1 MGYNDN
7 TREVVILSLLQDIIL
22 EEYQRNILM
31 QQEYETKINEL
42 PKGTIII
49 KKVSNNEYYY
59 LKYRDGKKTV
69 TDYLGRDEKK
79 IDETE
84 KQIKKRKH
92 FEIMLAELK
101 KENILIQKVTGGC
114 I

>member
-1 MGYNDN
+1 MII
-7 TREVVILSLLQDIIL
+7 REVVALSLLRDIIL
-22 EEYQRNILM
+22 EESQRNILM

-42 PKGTIII
+42 PKGTIVI
-49 KKVSNNEYYY
+49 KKVSNHEYYY

-92 FEIMLAELK
+92 FENMLAELK

-114 I
+114 V